1 MKIEDKI
8 RNEKLQ
14 YDANREET
22 TILALTSGKIDQHG
36 FLTSEEILPFDQTKS
51 QIQLFPS
58 ENVLEKRTKITED
71 PERKQIKALKFLKPN
86 TQQLIIKNAIL
97 EDQQIKKTK
106 LKLIELKK
114 IEKVVNSKE
123 LIFISKKICIQFPEF
138 LQFTKDI
145 RSGNIILNNN
155 DESQND
161 LSIEIV
167 AFEKNQA
174 KRF

>member
-1 MKIEDKI
+1 MDFLQVKKYYLLI
-8 RNEKLQ
+8 KLKARFS
-14 YDANREET
+14 YST
-22 TILALTSGKIDQHG
+22 
-36 FLTSEEILPFDQTKS
+36 
-51 QIQLFPS
+51 S

-71 PERKQIKALKFLKPN
+71 PERKQINALKVLKPN
-86 TQQLIIKNAIL
+86 THQLIIKNAIL
-97 EDQQIKKTK
+97 EDQQIKKAK

-114 IEKVVNSKE
+114 MEKVVNSKE
-123 LIFISKKICIQFPEF
+123 LIFISKKICIQFREF

-167 AFEKNQA
+167 TFEKNQA